1 MIARGLKVAAVAIA
15 LTLFFWWP
23 LATGGGLVGGDTYR
37 YFLPQK
43 VVYAELLRNHELPLW
58 NNCVGFGYPILGE
71 SQTGVFYPS
80 NVILYSLLS
89 VNAAYNANFLLHY
102 VLAFVF
108 TWMYARA
115 IGLASWGSGLA
126 ALVYTFGWF
135 PPRSGLEWAILT
147 GAWFPAALWCCEKF
161 LATRRARFAVGLSI
175 ILCLQLLAG
184 HFNLAFL
191 TVLTLVA
198 YVPLRLFFA
207 NRELPAESRSRAKTL
222 CALSLAAVAGASLLA
237 AVQLAPTWELMRL
250 SQRVEQGPD
259 HNLKSGAIP
268 VWYLSQMVRPWHW
281 YGLGM
286 DRQAALDAA
295 RTDLGGRTNPIEAH
309 LFVGLVP
316 WVLALAWTLIAL
328 RKGDR
333 LSWVWASLGLAALVY
348 TTGRLVPI
356 GEHLPGFRFFSAPGR
371 YGLITT
377 LAAGLLAGK
386 GLDWLRTTNSVPL
399 QAVVL
404 LAFIGAMFTG
414 LTLTGEAQNVTLL
427 NGTSNPFVL
436 GGLTITEELVSGL
449 LLLGVLT
456 PLLAWMGRFLAR
468 GSTQQLAIDCG
479 RWGFTACVFV
489 APTLEFWL
497 VSRIVDDSDLVAD
510 PPICY
515 LDASPVRRLF
525 ARSSGPARLLSP
537 GANLPSVLGAAITPP
552 YLTFAPAAYFD
563 PALKMPS
570 ETIADS
576 DPAAKADALRK
587 EIDWLRR
594 AGVTHV
600 LTFEPL
606 DVSQWPVRPVWQ
618 GIDPLLNAAWARP
631 EPLNLYELQGSRGR
645 VAWESSAAG
654 QQARVT
660 ENQPTRVAIEARS
673 PVGGRLILT
682 DLMYPGWNVTVDGA
696 AGQPQLVEGQ
706 FRGVDLPAG
715 THTVT
720 WSYQPRVVYWGLFVS
735 AAAWICLAA
744 IVFISARRARAAK
757 SLERVKAK

>member
-1 MIARGLKVAAVAIA
+1 MIARGLKVAAAAIA
-15 LTLFFWWP
+15 LTLLFWWP

-43 VVYAELLRNHELPLW
+43 VIYAELLRNHELPLW

-80 NVILYSLLS
+80 NVVFYSLLS

-147 GAWFPAALWCCEKF
+147 GAWFPAALWCCERF
-161 LATRRARFAVGLSI
+161 LATRRARFAVGLSVV
-175 ILCLQLLAG
+175 LCLQLLAG

-191 TVLTLVA
+191 TVLTVVA

-207 NRELPAESRSRAKTL
+207 NRDLPAESRSRAKTL
-222 CALSLAAVAGASLLA
+222 CGLSLAAVATAGVLA

-259 HNLKSGAIP
+259 HNLRSGAIP
-268 VWYLSQMVRPWHW
+268 VWYLSQMVCPWYW
-281 YGLGM
+281 YRLGNV
-286 DRQAALDAA
+286 RQAALDAA
-295 RTDLGGRTNPIEAH
+295 LAELGGRTNPVEAH

-316 WVLALAWTLIAL
+316 LVLALAWTLIAL
-328 RKGDR
+328 RKRDR
-333 LSWVWASLGLAALVY
+333 LSLVWAVLGLAALLY

-377 LAAGLLAGK
+377 LAIGLLAGK
-386 GLDWLRTTNSVPL
+386 GLDWMRNTNSSVL

-414 LTLTGEAQNVTLL
+414 LTLTGEAENVTLL

-436 GGLTITEELVSGL
+436 GGITITDGLVSGL
-449 LLLGVLT
+449 LLLGLVT
-456 PLLAWMGRFLAR
+456 AILAWVGRFLAR
-468 GSTQQLAIDCG
+468 GSTQKLALDCG
-479 RWGFTACVFV
+479 RWGFTACALV

-497 VSRIVDDSDLVAD
+497 VSRIVADSDLVAD
-510 PPICY
+510 PPIRY
-515 LDASPVRRLF
+515 LDVSPVRQLL
-525 ARSSGPARLLSP
+525 AKSPGSTRLLSP
-537 GANLPSVLGAAITPP
+537 VANLPSVLGAAITPP

-563 PALKMPS
+563 PALKMPTGTTDDAS
-570 ETIADS
+570 
-576 DPAAKADALRK
+576 PA
-587 EIDWLRR
+587 
-594 AGVTHV
+594 
-600 LTFEPL
+600 
-606 DVSQWPVRPVWQ
+606 
-618 GIDPLLNAAWARP
+618 
-631 EPLNLYELQGSRGR
+631 
-645 VAWESSAAG
+645 
-654 QQARVT
+654 
-660 ENQPTRVAIEARS
+660 
-673 PVGGRLILT
+673 
-682 DLMYPGWNVTVDGA
+682 
-696 AGQPQLVEGQ
+696 
-706 FRGVDLPAG
+706 
-715 THTVT
+715 
-720 WSYQPRVVYWGLFVS
+720 
-735 AAAWICLAA
+735 
-744 IVFISARRARAAK
+744 
-757 SLERVKAK
+757 VKAETLHKQIHWLPQAQTSRTCCPLSRSIAPSGPCGWSGRISIRC

>member
-1 MIARGLKVAAVAIA
+1 MIARGLKVAPVALAAIG
-15 LTLFFWWP
+15 LTLLFWWP

-147 GAWFPAALWCCEKF
+147 GAWFPAALWCCERF
-161 LATRRARFAVGLSI
+161 LATRRARFAVGLSVV
-175 ILCLQLLAG
+175 LCLQLLAG

-207 NRELPAESRSRAKTL
+207 NRDLPAESRSRPKSL
-222 CALSLAAVAGASLLA
+222 CGLSLAAVTGAALLA
-237 AVQLAPTWELMRL
+237 AVQIAPTWELMRL

-259 HNLKSGAIP
+259 HNLRSGAIP
-268 VWYLSQMVRPWHW
+268 VWYLSQMVRPWYW
-281 YGLGM
+281 YGLGT

-295 RTDLGGRTNPIEAH
+295 RADLGGRTNPVEAH

-316 WVLALAWTLIAL
+316 LVLALAWLSIAVWK
-328 RKGDR
+328 RDR
-333 LSWVWASLGLAALVY
+333 LSLVWAALGLAALLY

-386 GLDWLRTTNSVPL
+386 GLDWLRNTNSLPL
-399 QAVVL
+399 QLGVL

-414 LTLTGEAQNVTLL
+414 LTLTGEAQNVTLM
-427 NGTSNPFVL
+427 NGISNPFLL
-436 GGLTITEELVSGL
+436 GDVTITDGLVSGL
-449 LLLGVLT
+449 LLLGVVT
-456 PLLAWMGRFLAR
+456 ALLAWMGRFLAR
-468 GSTQQLAIDCG
+468 GSTQKLAIDCG
-479 RWGFTACVFV
+479 RWAFTACAFV

-497 VSRIVDDSDLVAD
+497 VSRIVADSDLVAD
-510 PPICY
+510 PPIRY
-515 LDASPVRRLF
+515 LDASPVRQLF
-525 ARSSGPARLLSP
+525 AKSQGTSRLLAP
-537 GANLPSVLGAAITPP
+537 VANLPSVLGAAITPP
-552 YLTFAPAAYFD
+552 YLTFAPAAYFNS
-563 PALKMPS
+563 ALTMPS
-570 ETIADS
+570 ETTAES
-576 DPAAKADALRK
+576 SPAVKAEALHK
-587 EIDWLRR
+587 QIDWLRR

-600 LTFEPL
+600 LSFEPL
-606 DVSQWPVRPVWQ
+606 EGSQWPVRAVWQ
-618 GIDPLLNAAWARP
+618 GIDPLLNAAWARF

-654 QQARVT
+654 QEVRIT
-660 ENQPTRVAIEARS
+660 ENRPTRVAIEARS

-696 AGQPQLVEGQ
+696 SAESQLVEGVY
-706 FRGVDLPAG
+706 RGVTLPAG
-715 THTVT
+715 THTVV
-720 WSYQPRVVYWGLFVS
+720 WSYQPRVVYWGLLVS

-744 IVFISARRARAAK
+744 IVWVFARRSRAAN
-757 SLERVKAK
+757 SWIG